1 MIYYVIVIV
10 GVFFCSASQLLL
22 KTSASRK
29 HRSPVGMI
37 LNWRV
42 MVSYGIMFVTLITNI
57 YAMKHGVQLKDMP
70 ILEAT
75 GYVFVPLLSS
85 FFLAEKISRY
95 NICSIVLII
104 LGIIVFYL

>member
-10 GVFFCSASQLLL
+10 GVFLCSASQLLL
-22 KTSASRK
+22 KASASRE
-29 HRSPVGMI
+29 HQCSVGVI

-42 MVSYGIMFVTLITNI
+42 MVSYGIMFATLITNI
-57 YAMKHGVQLKDMP
+57 YAMKHGVLLKDMP

-85 FFLAEKISRY
+85 FFLAEKVSIC

>member
-1 MIYYVIVIV
+1 MIYYVIVII
-10 GVFFCSASQLLL
+10 GVFLCSAAQLML
-22 KTSASRK
+22 KSSASRK
-29 HRSPVGMI
+29 HRFFAGVI

-42 MVSYGIMFVTLITNI
+42 MVSYGIMFATLITNI
-57 YAMKHGVQLKDMP
+57 YAMKHGVLLKDMP

-95 NICSIVLII
+95 TICAIVLII